1 MWACGKTYEG
11 SFKDG
16 KPDGPGEMT
25 YPQVHTS
32 NWTETIAYE
41 NYFICRVGNMSGNLN
56 KESFMALG
64 SFPGVKIIIMKVMHM
79 LYR

>member
-1 MWACGKTYEG
+1 
-11 SFKDG
+11 
-16 KPDGPGEMT
+16 MT
-25 YPQVHTS
+25 YPQVNTP